1 MKQGDLVY
9 VLMPS
14 AAKWAHP
21 ADARFDNKLGIF
33 MGKTTPHIRRYGG
46 QEPIA
51 LYLVFINNRIGTY
64 TSTRVKEIES

>member
-1 MKQGDLVY
+1 MKRGDLVY

-14 AAKWAHP
+14 G
-21 ADARFDNKLGIF
+21 DRFNDELGIF

-51 LYLVFINNRIGTY
+51 LYLVLINSRIGTY
-64 TSTRVKEIES
+64 TSTRVKAIES

>member
-1 MKQGDLVY
+1 MKCGDLVY

-14 AAKWAHP
+14 G
-21 ADARFDNKLGIF
+21 DRFNDELGIF
-33 MGKTTPHIRRYGG
+33 MGKTKAHIRRYGG

-51 LYLVFINNRIGTY
+51 LCLVLINNRIETY

>member
-14 AAKWAHP
+14 A
-21 ADARFDNKLGIF
+21 ARFDNKLGIF

-51 LYLVFINNRIGTY
+51 LYLVFINDRIGTY
-64 TSTRVKEIES
+64 TSTRVKAIES

>member
-1 MKQGDLVY
+1 MKQGDLVC

-14 AAKWAHP
+14 G
-21 ADARFDNKLGIF
+21 DRFDNKLGVF

-64 TSTRVKEIES
+64 TSTRVKAIES

>member
-14 AAKWAHP
+14 GDRFN
-21 ADARFDNKLGIF
+21 DALGIFLGIF

-46 QEPIA
+46 QDPIA
-51 LYLVFINNRIGTY
+51 LCLVLINNRIGTY
-64 TSTRVKEIES
+64 TSTRVKEVEP

>member
-1 MKQGDLVY
+1 MKRGDLVY

-14 AAKWAHP
+14 G
-21 ADARFDNKLGIF
+21 DRFNDELGIF

-64 TSTRVKEIES
+64 TSTRVKAIES

>member
-33 MGKTTPHIRRYGG
+33 MGKTTPHDRRYGG
-46 QEPIA
+46 QEPFA
-51 LYLVFINNRIGTY
+51 LCLVLINNRIGTY